1 MTVNQYDNRLNMT
14 GNFNCQNNSS
24 QPTSEMISLK
34 ELTQIGIVPGI
45 HVFSKY

>member
-1 MTVNQYDNRLNMT
+1 MTVNQHDNRLKRP

-24 QPTSEMISLK
+24 QPTTEMSSLK

-45 HVFSKY
+45 HVFGKY